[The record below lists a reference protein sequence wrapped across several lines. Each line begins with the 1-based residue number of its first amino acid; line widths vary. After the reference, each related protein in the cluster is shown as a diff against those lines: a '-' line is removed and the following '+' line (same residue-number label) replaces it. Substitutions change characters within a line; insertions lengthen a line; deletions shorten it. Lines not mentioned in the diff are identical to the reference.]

1 MPHPLPHYYGF
12 SPYKINLELIE
23 FLYPDGNVNLE
34 VFQGEYLD
42 HFIATGSFEL
52 KKETNMHGIKD
63 EGTFKWLIAHPYLD
77 YNRLILKFT
86 NDEEVVNSARENMK
100 CKYRQYETPQTI
112 DFTKV
117 TIDLNRT
124 LERFQKHYDQLTR
137 IINLCDCDPVIKE
150 FLLEYAKDAY
160 AKENNKGPNHFEAL
174 LKDPILNIQNLNIND
189 YVNPNLK
196 IDEEIADCLFD
207 VNEKSWCFCIKN
219 KVQPDKKHALA
230 IYIDEY
236 EDTITKIKHYHA

>member
-12 SPYKINLELIE
+12 SPYRINLELIE
-23 FLYPDGNVNLE
+23 FLYPNGNVNLE

-42 HFIATGSFEL
+42 RFIATGPFEL
-52 KKETNMHGIKD
+52 KKETNIHGIKD

-86 NDEEVVNSARENMK
+86 NNEEDVNSARENMK
-100 CKYRQYETPQTI
+100 RNYRQCETPQTI

-150 FLLEYAKDAY
+150 FLLEYAKDSY
-160 AKENNKGPNHFEAL
+160 TKENEKGPHHFEAL
-174 LKDPILNIQNLNIND
+174 LKDPVLNIQNLKID
-189 YVNPNLK
+189 DHVNPDQK
-196 IDEEIADCLFD
+196 INTEVYQCLYD
-207 VNEKSWCFCIKN
+207 INEKSYCYVIKN
-219 KVQPDKKHALA
+219 EVQPDKKQTLV
-230 IYIDEY
+230 IYIDEL
-236 EDTITKIKHYHA
+236 DNITQIKHHHA